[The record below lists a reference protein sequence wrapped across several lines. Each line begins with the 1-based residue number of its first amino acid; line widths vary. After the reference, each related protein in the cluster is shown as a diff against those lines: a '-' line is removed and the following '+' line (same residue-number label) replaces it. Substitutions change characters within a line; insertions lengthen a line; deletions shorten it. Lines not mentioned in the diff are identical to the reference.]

1 MWVVILAM
9 TAGLVVGQNEVDT
22 GGKAKSDGKA
32 TEDDLKD
39 LIKKNNL
46 DLS

>member
-22 GGKAKSDGKA
+22 GNGQA